1 MLLEVS
7 TDELIELIAS
17 LREKRVT
24 AALVFKNWMQRGIQ
38 PLQKRKHFGFQYE
51 GTQDESRLSAE
62 VTDSTTTLKV
72 IQSIFPDQL
81 SVPYVPTVFRARNP
95 PSQV

>member
-7 TDELIELIAS
+7 TDELIELIVS

-62 VTDSTTTLKV
+62 ATDSATTLRV

-81 SVPYVPTVFRARNP
+81 SVPYVPTVFHASNP

>member
-1 MLLEVS
+1 MDELLE
-7 TDELIELIAS
+7 LIVS
-17 LREKRVT
+17 LREKHVT
-24 AALVFKNWMQRGIQ
+24 AVSVLKNYKQHGIQ
-38 PLQKRKHFGFQYE
+38 PLQKRECFGFQYE